1 MILLLKFFS
10 QWFGRVGKL
19 PSTRW
24 RAEVSGASTWSSH
37 LDPRVFLVRPCG
49 ATHACTRLVLRLTQL
64 ALLPLL
70 HTPSIRRTCESLRSR
85 WLGSCKPGLW
95 SLHDAAR
102 AESECDS
109 LVASE
114 SGDVCCEREQILVFQ
129 NLSDAQKMALC
140 GDWHSAE
147 AGTRVVAAATV
158 FGAATRDHVFNILER
173 LSQDSLAIVASY
185 VAVVD
190 LRLIVSHSSD
200 GIPDRLPRW
209 DDNFRRSQAFMR
221 AFGSQHCRPEGHP
234 LRWYIRTQPIETTW
248 VVLFY
253 TSHLDLGAMIRLASV
268 SKRMVKPMARV
279 TQRLPVVNV
288 RHIPHI
294 SCFYNTN
301 FEWIKSTRPDTY
313 DHNYIF
319 EGVGLEICRFDYKV
333 MTHLR
338 SQRLRPPD
346 IFYR

>member
-1 MILLLKFFS
+1 MESRGVWCVNLD
-10 QWFGRVGKL
+10 Q
-19 PSTRW
+19 PSRPEGLSREAVW
-24 RAEVSGASTWSSH
+24 RHSCLHPACAASDTARFAASVAHTQYSENMRIPQEPLAEAAN
-37 LDPRVFLVRPCG
+37 R
-49 ATHACTRLVLRLTQL
+49 
-64 ALLPLL
+64 
-70 HTPSIRRTCESLRSR
+70 E
-85 WLGSCKPGLW
+85 LW

-279 TQRLPVVNV
+279 TQHLPVVNV

-294 SCFYNTN
+294 SCLYNTN

-313 DHNYIF
+313 DHNYIY
-319 EGVGLEICRFDYKV
+319 EGVGLESMPF
-333 MTHLR
+333 
-338 SQRLRPPD
+338 RL
-346 IFYR
+346 